1 MKINGQQPPEFQG
14 VKGGNSRENQKNL
27 SLLMCFSQDIEI

>member
-14 VKGGNSRENQKNL
+14 LKGGNTKENQKKTGISEN
-27 SLLMCFSQDIEI
+27 I